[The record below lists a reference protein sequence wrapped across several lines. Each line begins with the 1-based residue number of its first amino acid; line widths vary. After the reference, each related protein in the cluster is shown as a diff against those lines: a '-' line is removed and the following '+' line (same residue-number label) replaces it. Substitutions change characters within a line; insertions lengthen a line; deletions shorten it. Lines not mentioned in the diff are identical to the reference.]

1 MSELTKEE
9 LLAELELAKQ
19 EYEKKKEEYE
29 KVSLALEGLEHSHE
43 HKDQQNSSDPVQE
56 TQQQEDYEQKYNE
69 LKNEY
74 LRVFADF
81 ENSKKR
87 LEKDKVQALE
97 YAYEKF
103 AKDLLPI
110 LDALH
115 NAKEVSK
122 ENPAILEGIIFVVEN
137 LIKTLAKY
145 GIEEIPT
152 DGDFDPNFHDCIMQV
167 PHAELDEGAIAQVM
181 QKGYK
186 YKERTLRPAM
196 VAIVKN

>member
-1 MSELTKEE
+1 MEEEKEDIQNQTEEIQENNEIEESETKE
-9 LLAELELAKQ
+9 
-19 EYEKKKEEYE
+19 
-29 KVSLALEGLEHSHE
+29 
-43 HKDQQNSSDPVQE
+43 DF
-56 TQQQEDYEQKYNE
+56 EQKYNE

-87 LEKDKVQALE
+87 LEKDKFQALE

-103 AKDLLPI
+103 AKDLLPVI
-110 LDALH
+110 DALQ

-122 ENPAILEGIIFVVEN
+122 ENPAILEGITLTLEN
-137 LIKTLAKY
+137 LIKTLSKY
-145 GIEEIPT
+145 GIEEIDT
-152 DGDFDPNFHDCIMQV
+152 QGDFDPNLHDCIMQM
-167 PHAELDEGAIAQVM
+167 PNAELEDGKIAQVM

>member
-1 MSELTKEE
+1 MEE
-9 LLAELELAKQ
+9 
-19 EYEKKKEEYE
+19 EK
-29 KVSLALEGLEHSHE
+29 
-43 HKDQQNSSDPVQE
+43 QNSAENLEENIQAEQPQE
-56 TQQQEDYEQKYNE
+56 QTQQQEDYEQKYNE

-87 LEKDKVQALE
+87 LEKDKTQALE

-103 AKDLLPI
+103 AKDLLPT
-110 LDALH
+110 LDALD
-115 NAKEVSK
+115 NAKEASK
-122 ENPAILEGIIFVVEN
+122 DNEAILEGIH
-137 LIKTLAKY
+137 LITDSLLKTLAKY

-152 DGDFDPNFHDCIMQV
+152 DGDFDPNLHDCIMQM
-167 PHAELDEGAIAQVM
+167 PNTELEDGKIAQVM